1 MEIDDLPIYCF
12 VGLKLLILCYQ
23 KFCFKLFFIFFHFFR
38 FTFFSYICTLLFIIM
53 NFIKRLLSICKPEE
67 RVDIDMKYLVVG
79 LGNCGEEY
87 AETRHNCGFMVVD
100 ALAKEAETT
109 WTLDRHAYRSEMR
122 LKGKQITLIKPT
134 TYMNLSG
141 KAVNYWLGKEKV
153 PLENLLV
160 VVDDIAL
167 PVGTLRMKKQGSHGG
182 HNGLRNIEELL
193 GTNAYCRL
201 RVGVGAE
208 FSRGKQIDYVLG
220 KFSSEESAKMEPC
233 FAEAVEIVKCFVTQ
247 GPDRAMNL
255 HNHK

>member
-1 MEIDDLPIYCF
+1 MEIDDLLICCF
-12 VGLKLLILCYQ
+12 VGLKHHVTCPQ
-23 KFCFKLFFIFFHFFR
+23 KFCFKLFFIFFHFFS
-38 FTFFSYICTLLFIIM
+38 FTFFSYICKLLFIIM
-53 NFIKRLLSICKPEE
+53 NFIKRLLSLCKSEE

-100 ALAKEAETT
+100 ALAKEAEAS
-109 WTLDRHAYRSEMR
+109 WTLDRHAYRAEMR

-141 KAVNYWLGKEKV
+141 KAVNYWLSKEKV

-193 GTNAYCRL
+193 GTNNYCRL
-201 RVGVGAE
+201 RVGVGSE

-220 KFSSEESAKMEPC
+220 KFSAEESAKMEPC
-233 FAEAVEIVKCFVTQ
+233 FSEAAEMVKCFVTQ
-247 GPDRAMNL
+247 GADRAMNL